1 MLRAKYTA
9 FGMHRTFAFAVLLL
23 SVSQTAC
30 IQSAEDRLVRASAE
44 AMGGTDRLLATKT
57 LVIEGTG
64 TSPNLGQNRTP
75 EDELPVWKVSNFK
88 RSIDLVNR
96 RSRTEQLRV
105 AQFLFAGA
113 TMQRQNQSLDG
124 DVAYNT
130 SDDGKVSRASTQSA
144 DDRRIEMLHHPLMA
158 VRAAL
163 EPGAKMGSPRQKGD
177 LQIIDLTTAR
187 GDALT
192 LSIDNATKL
201 PHSVTTL
208 SYNANLGDVAIE
220 TVFDEYETSDGLK
233 LPRKLH
239 TTIDKYPQ
247 FDLHV
252 DRNSVDGP
260 IESLAAP
267 EPVKAAHPPEAPPIE
282 VTAEPV
288 AKGIWWL
295 AGSGNHR
302 SILFEF
308 DDHLTLF
315 EVPLNEARSK
325 AVINKARELVPN
337 KPLTQAIV
345 SHHHF
350 DHSGGLRVAVAEG
363 LTIITYAG
371 NVALFQ
377 DLLGRKHSIVE
388 DELARS
394 PHVAQIVP
402 VSDEMTLKDN
412 SMEVHLYYTKDNPR
426 EGTNLFAY
434 VPRDKILVQ
443 ADLYDSTWLQH
454 PWGDNLA
461 HNMALRH
468 LVVEKDV
475 PVHGA
480 IEPYTQVLQTIAAK
494 KGTQK

>member
-1 MLRAKYTA
+1 
-9 FGMHRTFAFAVLLL
+9 MHRAFLFALGLL
-23 SVSQTAC
+23 SLSQTAC
-30 IQSAEDRLVRASAE
+30 IQSAETRLVNAAAE
-44 AMGGTDRLLATKT
+44 AMGGKERILSAKN
-57 LVIEGTG
+57 LVIEGNG

-75 EDELPVWKVSNFK
+75 EDELPVWKVTNFK

-96 RSRTEQLRV
+96 RSHMQQRRD

-113 TMQRQNQSLDG
+113 TTQRLNQGLDG
-124 DVAYNT
+124 DVAYNV
-130 SDDGKVSRASTQSA
+130 SEDGKVSRASAQAA
-144 DDRRIEMLHHPLMA
+144 DDRRIEMLHYPLTAM
-158 VRAAL
+158 RAAL
-163 EPGAKMGSPRQKGD
+163 EPGVTMGAPRQKGD
-177 LQIIDLTTAR
+177 LQTIDFTTAR

-192 LSIDNATKL
+192 LAIDNVTKL

-220 TVFDEYETSDGLK
+220 TVFEDYETSGGLK
-233 LPRKLH
+233 LPRTLRTK
-239 TTIDKYPQ
+239 IDKYPQ
-247 FDLHV
+247 FDLRV
-252 DRNSVDGP
+252 ERNSVDGA
-260 IESLAAP
+260 IENLEAP
-267 EPVKAAHPPEAPPIE
+267 APVKASPPPVAPSVT

-302 SILFEF
+302 SVLFEF

-325 AVINKARELVPN
+325 AVIDKARETVPA

-371 NVALFQ
+371 NVALFKE
-377 DLLGRKHSIVE
+377 LLDRKHSIVE
-388 DELARS
+388 DELARN
-394 PHVAQIVP
+394 PHVAQFLP
-402 VSDEMTLKDN
+402 VSDQLTLKDN
-412 SMEVHLYYTKDNPR
+412 SMEVDLYYTKDNPR

-468 LVVEKDV
+468 LVVDKDV

-480 IEPYTQVLQTIAAK
+480 IEPYAKVLQTIAAK
-494 KGTQK
+494 KGGQK